1 MRSIG
6 TSGNQFKNVGVVGG
20 LMAELIERNENG
32 SFNEIMG
39 FDYELK
45 LTGNTINSSFF
56 SRLRKPLDTSISVL
70 G

>member
-1 MRSIG
+1 MAKG
-6 TSGNQFKNVGVVGG
+6 PTSKHYKNLDEEGE

-32 SFNEIMG
+32 SFDENMG

>member
-1 MRSIG
+1 
-6 TSGNQFKNVGVVGG
+6 
-20 LMAELIERNENG
+20 MAELIERNENG